1 MEQFDIAICGYGP
14 VGSTFA
20 GLMGKLGHKVL
31 VIEKNIGP
39 SPTARAIN
47 TDGEQLRTFDR
58 LGIAEKVVEN
68 STEIHCVH
76 FGDANLN
83 PIQTIEQPVGVS
95 AMGWPNQVLFYQ
107 PELEGFIRAS
117 VESENNIVIKEG
129 TELLNF
135 KDTSEGVHLNC
146 KNSDGELTFFSKYL
160 IGCDGASSFVRRELD
175 VDLEDFEYNQE
186 WLVCDAHLT
195 KRANIP
201 EKEAMQ
207 ICDPKRPGTYVPGRR
222 GHLRFEFKK
231 MPGENSNDLEKDD
244 TVWKLLKP
252 WINKD
257 NAKLERAQVYSFH
270 ACIAET
276 WRKGNIMIAGDAA
289 HQMPPFMGAGMGTG
303 IRDVANIS
311 WKLDLVLRDK
321 AKKEIL
327 DTYQKE
333 RHSHAKWTIAQTVT
347 IGQVIEGF
355 CAAAEGKEYEPKGPS
370 YDVNFP
376 HIPSG
381 IYSNPEDMITGVP
394 IPQPIISLKD
404 KKQMLD
410 REISSCFAILTKE
423 INLDLSE
430 KATAIK
436 NLLNIKVIEIDSD
449 DDSENRLKAVFEK
462 YAAVLVRPDKYTY
475 GGVDDIS
482 SLSDMIESLE
492 SEFSL
497 NL

>member
-1 MEQFDIAICGYGP
+1 MKQFDIAICGYGP

-20 GLMGKLGHKVL
+20 GLMGKLGYKVL
-31 VIEKNIGP
+31 VIERNIGP

-129 TELLNF
+129 TELLSF
-135 KDTSEGVHLNC
+135 DDSDEGVYLNC
-146 KNSDGELTFFSKYL
+146 KDSKGDLTFFSKYL

-195 KRANIP
+195 KKINIP

-207 ICDPKRPGTYVPGRR
+207 VCDPKRPGTYVPGRR

-231 MPGENSNDLEKDD
+231 MPGEDSNELEKDEN
-244 TVWKLLKP
+244 VWKLLKP

-257 NAKLERAQVYSFH
+257 NAELERAQVYSFH

-276 WRKGNIMIAGDAA
+276 WRKGNVLIAGDAA

-303 IRDVANIS
+303 IRDVTNIS
-311 WKLDLVLRDK
+311 WKLDLLLKNK
-321 AKKEIL
+321 ANERIL
-327 DTYQKE
+327 DTYQEE

-376 HIPSG
+376 HIPAG
-381 IYSNPEDMITGVP
+381 IYSDPADMITGVP
-394 IPQPIISLKD
+394 IPQPILIKD
-404 KKQMLD
+404 NKKEMLD
-410 REISSCFAILTKE
+410 KMINENFAILAQE
-423 INLDLSE
+423 SNLDLTE
-430 KATAIK
+430 KAKTIVDLLGIK
-436 NLLNIKVIEIDSD
+436 LITMDSYE
-449 DDSENRLKAVFEK
+449 DSEERLKTVFAK
-462 YAAVLVRPDKYTY
+462 YKAVLIRPDKYTY
-475 GGVDDIS
+475 GGVEDIS

-492 SEFSL
+492 KEFYL

>member
-1 MEQFDIAICGYGP
+1 MKQFDIAICGYGP

-20 GLMGKLGHKVL
+20 GLMGKLGYKVL
-31 VIEKNIGP
+31 VIERNIGP

-129 TELLNF
+129 TELLSF
-135 KDTSEGVHLNC
+135 DDSDEGVYLYC
-146 KNSDGELTFFSKYL
+146 KDSKGDLTFFSKYL

-195 KRANIP
+195 KKINIP

-207 ICDPKRPGTYVPGRR
+207 VCDPKRPGTYVPGRR

-231 MPGENSNDLEKDD
+231 MPGEDSNELEKDEN
-244 TVWKLLKP
+244 VWKLLKP

-257 NAKLERAQVYSFH
+257 NAELERAQVYSFH

-276 WRKGNIMIAGDAA
+276 WRKGNVLIAGDAA

-303 IRDVANIS
+303 IRDVTNIS
-311 WKLDLVLRDK
+311 WKLDLLLKNK
-321 AKKEIL
+321 ANERIL
-327 DTYQKE
+327 DTYQEE

-376 HIPSG
+376 HIPAG
-381 IYSNPEDMITGVP
+381 IYSDPADMITGVP
-394 IPQPIISLKD
+394 IPQPILIKD
-404 KKQMLD
+404 NKKEMLD
-410 REISSCFAILTKE
+410 KMINENFAILAQE
-423 INLDLSE
+423 SNLDLTE
-430 KATAIK
+430 KAKTIVDLLGIK
-436 NLLNIKVIEIDSD
+436 LITMDSYE
-449 DDSENRLKAVFEK
+449 DSEERLKTVFAK
-462 YAAVLVRPDKYTY
+462 YKAVLIRPDKYTY
-475 GGVDDIS
+475 GGVEDIS

-492 SEFSL
+492 KEFYL

>member
-1 MEQFDIAICGYGP
+1 MEHFDIAVCGYGP

-31 VIEKNIGP
+31 VIEKNVGP

-58 LGIAEKVVEN
+58 LGIAEKIVKN
-68 STEIHCVH
+68 SSEVHCVH
-76 FGDANLN
+76 FADANLN

-107 PELEGFIRAS
+107 PELEGFIRTS
-117 VESENNIVIKEG
+117 VESEKNIVIKEG
-129 TELLNF
+129 TELLSF
-135 KDTSEGVHLNC
+135 EDSDEGVYLNC
-146 KNSDGELTFFSKYL
+146 KNSDGDLKFFSKFFV
-160 IGCDGASSFVRRELD
+160 GCDGASSFVRRQLD
-175 VDLEDFEYNQE
+175 VGLEDFEYNQE

-195 KRANIP
+195 KKVNIP

-231 MPGENSNDLEKDD
+231 MPSEDSNELEKDEN
-244 TVWKLLKP
+244 VWKLLKP
-252 WINKD
+252 WINED
-257 NAKLERAQVYSFH
+257 NAVLERAQVYSFH

-276 WRKGNIMIAGDAA
+276 WRKGNVLIAGDAA

-303 IRDVANIS
+303 IRDVTNIS
-311 WKLDLVLRDK
+311 WKLDLLLKNKVN
-321 AKKEIL
+321 EGIL
-327 DTYQKE
+327 DTYQRE

-381 IYSNPEDMITGVP
+381 IYSDPADMITGVP
-394 IPQPIISLKD
+394 IPQPILTKNN
-404 KKQMLD
+404 KKEMLD
-410 REISSCFAILTKE
+410 RIIDETFAVLTLE
-423 INLDLSE
+423 SDLNLTE
-430 KATAIK
+430 KAKTIIELLGIK
-436 NLLNIKVIEIDSD
+436 IITVTSN
-449 DDSENRLKAVFEK
+449 DDSEERLKSVFEK
-462 YAAVLVRPDKYTY
+462 YEAVLVRPDRYTY
-475 GGVDDIS
+475 GGVKDIS
-482 SLSDMIESLE
+482 YLSNMIESLE
-492 SEFSL
+492 KEFSL